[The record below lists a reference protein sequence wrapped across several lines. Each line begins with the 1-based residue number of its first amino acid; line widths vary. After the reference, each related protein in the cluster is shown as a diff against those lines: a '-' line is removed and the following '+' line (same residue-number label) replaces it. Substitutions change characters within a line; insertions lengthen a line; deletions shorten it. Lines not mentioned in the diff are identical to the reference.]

1 MIQTPAPA
9 PPPAAPKAPSKFFK
23 SKNVPSAPSAPPAL
37 VIKPPQPVVT
47 KPVMPM
53 SKQAPLRPLEVTSNN
68 QPVKEPKEDVM
79 KVPPLKLRLK
89 AGTVI
94 PPAAP
99 ASTEAS
105 EESDVDSES
114 VGDGAPD
121 SPPDDPE
128 ISFKEPSLVIQS
140 PPKIKSPE
148 KSPLHHTPPR
158 VAVPVAPVQVP
169 SPVRKSPEPPPALV
183 KPKVP
188 EVQSKPSENNGFRNV
203 PARSYTRKKPLEKE
217 VDKPL
222 EIENNKRFKVEE
234 AEVAEPVID
243 FSAKTTLTFEEPKFP
258 TKLEKSQ
265 SVITER
271 QPELKSE
278 PMTKSESMPPPAS
291 ATGSKPA
298 KKSFF
303 KSKKGDSNA
312 KKASYK
318 HSFGN
323 VQEVPKDEEFKQKV
337 FQKAI
342 SMDFDMDDQCDAGP
356 SDISFRSSLTKV
368 TSNPDPD
375 QSMSQEVTSVK
386 CPKAQKE
393 YYTVIKKVK
402 AAHQIQDSGEF
413 QEFNDDVEYILDG
426 LHKRN
431 NLPTRCLSTVTL
443 ATKCMEPP
451 FRMHLRAHGTMNK
464 FFAEL
469 RDAPQNPGLALCTS
483 TVLFVLSQDRLN
495 MDMDRDSLELMLNLL
510 DTDSRMKD
518 LDSSGMSQRELAKNK
533 QKVQELCAA
542 MKAKGH
548 AVNLSLENISADHL
562 SMETLLS
569 LTSKRAGEWFKE
581 ELRELGGLDHLVRT
595 MKDCIS
601 YLLADEISMWTESLH
616 NKLRKAGRV
625 LKVLESVS

>member
-1 MIQTPAPA
+1 MIQTQAPA
-9 PPPAAPKAPSKFFK
+9 PPAAPKAPSKFFK
-23 SKNVPSAPSAPPAL
+23 SKNVPSAPSAPPAP

-114 VGDGAPD
+114 VGDAPD

-271 QPELKSE
+271 QPKLKSE
-278 PMTKSESMPPPAS
+278 PMTKWESNEDIPP
-291 ATGSKPA
+291 KI
-298 KKSFF
+298 
-303 KSKKGDSNA
+303 D
-312 KKASYK
+312 
-318 HSFGN
+318 
-323 VQEVPKDEEFKQKV
+323 
-337 FQKAI
+337 
-342 SMDFDMDDQCDAGP
+342 C
-356 SDISFRSSLTKV
+356 R
-368 TSNPDPD
+368 
-375 QSMSQEVTSVK
+375 
-386 CPKAQKE
+386 
-393 YYTVIKKVK
+393 
-402 AAHQIQDSGEF
+402 
-413 QEFNDDVEYILDG
+413 
-426 LHKRN
+426 
-431 NLPTRCLSTVTL
+431 
-443 ATKCMEPP
+443 
-451 FRMHLRAHGTMNK
+451 
-464 FFAEL
+464 
-469 RDAPQNPGLALCTS
+469 LC
-483 TVLFVLSQDRLN
+483 
-495 MDMDRDSLELMLNLL
+495 
-510 DTDSRMKD
+510 
-518 LDSSGMSQRELAKNK
+518 
-533 QKVQELCAA
+533 
-542 MKAKGH
+542 
-548 AVNLSLENISADHL
+548 
-562 SMETLLS
+562 
-569 LTSKRAGEWFKE
+569 
-581 ELRELGGLDHLVRT
+581 
-595 MKDCIS
+595 
-601 YLLADEISMWTESLH
+601 
-616 NKLRKAGRV
+616 KL
-625 LKVLESVS
+625 